1 MKTMTSVLRHGR
13 TVWDRN
19 LLPDD
24 EYVERTRLMREQMRA
39 QGLDVFVALGHTT
52 LAGDFAYLSDHVP
65 PLNWMA
71 TVLGLEAG
79 PLLVTGG
86 GSRDIPFLSTQTWLQ
101 DIRTSRSLF
110 AGPAATIG
118 DAIAEM
124 AQPGAR
130 VGLAG
135 AERALDARP
144 ADELIEALG
153 IYDVVDAASLMAAV
167 RMVKRPRELAAMR
180 DSLTV
185 AAHAVEVGMGVWES
199 GGSTAQSL
207 LAAERSAR
215 LDGARDVRVLGGSGE
230 MDLAP
235 AVAVSTARGEA
246 LALHC
251 VAELRGYW
259 GQACACTGNAT
270 GAAVAVDAM
279 VNAASA
285 GVTAGSVADAALRT
299 LGPEAAEVALAYG
312 LGAGIGLDEE
322 EAPAIVPGSEVIIP
336 AGTVL
341 ALQVVTRTDGQLVCA
356 GTTVS
361 VGEQSPSRW

>member
-13 TVWDRN
+13 TVWDRD

-24 EYVERTRLMREQMRA
+24 EYVERTRLMREQMRE
-39 QGLDVFVALGHTT
+39 QGLDVLVALGHTT

-71 TVLGLEAG
+71 TVLGLDAG

-86 GSRDIPFLSTQTWLQ
+86 GSRDVPFLSTQTWLQ

-135 AERALDARP
+135 AGRALDARP

-153 IYDVVDAASLMAAV
+153 IYDVVDAAPLMAAV
-167 RMVKRPRELAAMR
+167 RTVKRPRELAAMR
-180 DSLTV
+180 DSLAVATRAV
-185 AAHAVEVGMGVWES
+185 AAGVGVWEN

-207 LAAERSAR
+207 LAVERSAR
-215 LDGARDVRVLGGSGE
+215 LDGARDVRVLGSPGE
-230 MDLAP
+230 GDLAP
-235 AVAVSTARGEA
+235 AVAVSVARGEA

-251 VAELRGYW
+251 VVELRGYW
-259 GQACACTGNAT
+259 GQACACTGDAT
-270 GAAVAVDAM
+270 HAAVAIEAM
-279 VNAASA
+279 VEAARA
-285 GVTAGSVADAALRT
+285 GVTAGSVAAAALRT
-299 LGPEAAEVALAYG
+299 LGPEAAKVALAYG
-312 LGAGIGLDEE
+312 LGAGIGLDEDE
-322 EAPAIVPGSEVIIP
+322 TPAIVPGSEAVVP

-341 ALQVVTRTDGQLVCA
+341 ALQVVTRVDGQLVCA
-356 GTTVS
+356 GATIT
-361 VGEQSPSRW
+361 VGEQFASRW